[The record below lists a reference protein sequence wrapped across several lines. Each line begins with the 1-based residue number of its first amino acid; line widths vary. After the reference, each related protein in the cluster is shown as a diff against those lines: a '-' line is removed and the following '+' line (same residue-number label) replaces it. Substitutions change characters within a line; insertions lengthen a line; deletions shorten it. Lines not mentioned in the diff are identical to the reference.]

1 LRIETYFRQIHKK
14 IESCPVVRLVSIA
27 EEKRG
32 TYEGY
37 IYGDLTFLD
46 DSTLRFREYVDVEDQ
61 TDRLMYSYH
70 YTDAE
75 DKLIFRYDNTGHHR
89 KLKLATYPHH
99 KHERYQ
105 DNILP
110 SPAPVLAKV
119 LDEIQACVVL
129 P

>member
-1 LRIETYFRQIHKK
+1 MKICACSDDFSRFFRQTT
-14 IESCPVVRLVSIA
+14 EVVTTKFS
-27 EEKRG
+27 
-32 TYEGY
+32 
-37 IYGDLTFLD
+37 
-46 DSTLRFREYVDVEDQ
+46 STEYVDVEDQ